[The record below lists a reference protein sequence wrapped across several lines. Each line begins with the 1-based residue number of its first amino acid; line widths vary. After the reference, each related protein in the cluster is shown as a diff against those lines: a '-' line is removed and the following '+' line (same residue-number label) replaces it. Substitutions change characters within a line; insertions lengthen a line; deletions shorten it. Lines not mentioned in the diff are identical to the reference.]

1 MAISLT
7 LTESSPAQ
15 RRARDE
21 LSLTVGAHAAAA
33 MGPSQPGSPAVTVS
47 IFKLAGGPGQ
57 LRPGPAAPARDYG
70 DRDRGQLSP
79 ASQSWAYY
87 YDPPSES
94 P

>member
-57 LRPGPAAPARDYG
+57 GPARLRRPGTTG
-70 DRDRGQLSP
+70 TVTGGS
-79 ASQSWAYY
+79 
-87 YDPPSES
+87 
-94 P
+94 